1 MRFDSYHPMIN
12 MIFFL
17 AVIVFT
23 AMFRQPVF
31 LAISYAASF
40 IYSVKLGG
48 VRALVLNMIL
58 IPLIAC
64 YALFYASYNHFG
76 VTNIGETAI
85 GNMVTLES
93 LIFGFVIGMII
104 ASEVMWFSCVHVIV
118 STDKI
123 TFILGRITPRLSLFF
138 SIILRTVPRLKDRA
152 RKINTAQRAI
162 GRGADQGPWFC
173 RAANLA
179 RLLSILTTWMM
190 ENFIE
195 SSDSMK
201 SRGYTL
207 KGRTAF
213 SIYRFDNRDRS
224 FVIALFFAVTV
235 LLAGFALDQTK
246 TLYDPQIIINPITP
260 MSYMFYTAYAFFCLL
275 PMILQMIGEKKFA
288 RLQKRIAQSDK
299 PAGER
304 RI

>member
-12 MIFFL
+12 MIFFT
-17 AVIVFT
+17 AAIAFT
-23 AMFRQPVF
+23 VMFRQPVF
-31 LAISYAASF
+31 LAISYATSF
-40 IYSVKLGG
+40 IYSVKLNGRR
-48 VRALVLNMIL
+48 VLVFNIIL
-58 IPLIAC
+58 IPLIAL

-76 VTNIGETAI
+76 VTNIGETVI
-85 GNMVTLES
+85 GNMITLES
-93 LIFGFVIGMII
+93 LVFGFVIGVII
-104 ASEVMWFSCVHVIV
+104 ASVAMWFSCVHAIV

-162 GRGADQGPWFC
+162 GRGVDQGRWFC

-224 FVIALFFAVTV
+224 FVIVLFFAVTV

-275 PMILQMIGEKKFA
+275 PMILQMVGEKKFA
-288 RLQKRIAQSDK
+288 RLQKRDCPK
-299 PAGER
+299 
-304 RI
+304 